1 MPLPPK
7 TVLGP
12 YEILAPIGAGG
23 MGEVY
28 RAIDS
33 RLGRIVAIK
42 VLPQHLSSN
51 TDVRQ
56 RFEREA
62 RAVSSLNHQH
72 ICTLHDIGHQ
82 DGIDY
87 LVMEYIEGETL
98 ATRLQKG
105 PLTTAD
111 VLQYSIQIMSALDKA
126 HKKGIVHR
134 DLKPGN
140 IMLTKS
146 GIKLL
151 DFGLAKLQTA
161 MSEAPEAS
169 SFPTEHQDL
178 TKEGMILG
186 TVQYMAPEQLEGKNS
201 DARTDI
207 FAFGSILYEMAT
219 GKKAFAGG
227 SRASLIT
234 AIMSSEPPLISTIQP
249 MTPPAL
255 DRVVKICLAK
265 DPEERWQNAHDLMNE
280 LKWIS
285 ELSSQMGVAQAV
297 INRRKSR
304 NWIPWIITAFA
315 LLSSAATLILYRT
328 KPTTFSRTISSS
340 IVLPEKTALFS
351 AVMSPDGS
359 KFVFIAR
366 DSSGRNLLWIRN
378 LNSSTIQPLPGTEN
392 PSFPFWSPNSR
403 FIGFFAA
410 GKLKKID
417 ANGGTV
423 QTLCDAPFNRGGTW
437 NQEDVILFSPVVDGP
452 LYRVS
457 ASGGRATPLT
467 SFDPARGETTHRWPF
482 FLPDGKHFLYLV
494 GSFGGERE
502 KTGIYVRSLETKE
515 EKFLVRANSNMA
527 YADPGYLFFYH
538 ERNLLAQPFDVK
550 NLQIKGEPVIVA
562 KDIQYFPQVFG
573 GLFSVS
579 QNGTLLYQ
587 PHAGSGV
594 SQLYWFDRN
603 GKQIGTLGSAHNQAN
618 PRISPDGK
626 KVALNIADPET
637 GNMDIWIYQSTG
649 GIPSRF
655 TSDPSFESGPVWSPD
670 GIRLVFGSI
679 RSGGTELRQKNS
691 TGAESE
697 TTVTKTRTRYPT
709 DWSQDGRSLL
719 HLAFDPNSNLELWTL
734 KPEENWRE
742 TLFMKAPFGVNQGQF
757 SPDGRWVAYTSNE
770 SGKWEVHVAPFPGPG
785 GNWQIS
791 TTGGSE
797 PRWRRDGKE
806 LFYMS
811 ADGKI
816 MAVDVKDSSTFDAVA
831 AKALFQ
837 THHREPISST
847 DLFSYDVSA
856 DGQHFLVNTDVAGSN
871 SVTLNLILN
880 WASDLPK

>member
-1 MPLPPK
+1 
-7 TVLGP
+7 
-12 YEILAPIGAGG
+12 
-23 MGEVY
+23 
-28 RAIDS
+28 
-33 RLGRIVAIK
+33 
-42 VLPQHLSSN
+42 
-51 TDVRQ
+51 
-56 RFEREA
+56 
-62 RAVSSLNHQH
+62 
-72 ICTLHDIGHQ
+72 
-82 DGIDY
+82 
-87 LVMEYIEGETL
+87 
-98 ATRLQKG
+98 
-105 PLTTAD
+105 
-111 VLQYSIQIMSALDKA
+111 
-126 HKKGIVHR
+126 
-134 DLKPGN
+134 
-140 IMLTKS
+140 
-146 GIKLL
+146 
-151 DFGLAKLQTA
+151 
-161 MSEAPEAS
+161 
-169 SFPTEHQDL
+169 
-178 TKEGMILG
+178 MILG
-186 TVQYMAPEQLEGKNS
+186 TVQYMAPEQLEGKIS

-207 FAFGSILYEMAT
+207 FAFGCILYEMAT

-285 ELSSQMGVAQAV
+285 ELSSQIGVAQAV
-297 INRRKSR
+297 ISRRKSR
-304 NWIPWIITAFA
+304 NWIPWIITALA
-315 LLSSAATLILYRT
+315 LLGSAATLILYRT
-328 KPTTFSRTISSS
+328 KPTMFSRTISSS
-340 IVLPEKTALFS
+340 IVLPEKTALLS

-359 KFVFIAR
+359 KFVFVAR
-366 DSSGRNLLWIRN
+366 DSSGKNLLWIRN
-378 LNSSTIQPLPGTEN
+378 LNSFTIQPLPGTEN

-457 ASGGRATPLT
+457 ASGGPATPLT

-502 KTGIYVRSLETKE
+502 KMGIYVRSLETKE

-538 ERNLLAQPFDVK
+538 ERNLLAQPFDAK
-550 NLQIKGEPVIVA
+550 NLQIKGEPVLVA

-587 PHAGSGV
+587 AHAGSGV

-626 KVALNIADPET
+626 KVALNIADTET
-637 GNMDIWIYQSTG
+637 GNMDIWIYQSAG

-670 GIRLVFGSI
+670 GSKIVFGLHSDW
-679 RSGGTELRQKNS
+679 RQ
-691 TGAESE
+691 
-697 TTVTKTRTRYPT
+697 RTPAKEF
-709 DWSQDGRSLL
+709 DWR
-719 HLAFDPNSNLELWTL
+719 
-734 KPEENWRE
+734 
-742 TLFMKAPFGVNQGQF
+742 
-757 SPDGRWVAYTSNE
+757 
-770 SGKWEVHVAPFPGPG
+770 
-785 GNWQIS
+785 
-791 TTGGSE
+791 
-797 PRWRRDGKE
+797 
-806 LFYMS
+806 
-811 ADGKI
+811 
-816 MAVDVKDSSTFDAVA
+816 
-831 AKALFQ
+831 
-837 THHREPISST
+837 
-847 DLFSYDVSA
+847 
-856 DGQHFLVNTDVAGSN
+856 
-871 SVTLNLILN
+871 
-880 WASDLPK
+880 